1 MTPDVPIPDVE
12 TIRKEKKPFA
22 HFQWNYGWGHWEQV
36 IEEAAGHDGVFAAYL
51 APCDHDN
58 KLERLN
64 AEITRLLANAK
75 QDAGYLAAYHYWCQ
89 QHGCAP
95 SSSDLIS
102 ARAALAEQKSTQEK

>member
-1 MTPDVPIPDVE
+1 MNDIVE
-12 TIRKEKKPFA
+12 RLRSSTHSDPCYPSPHPLCI
-22 HFQWNYGWGHWEQV
+22 
-36 IEEAAGHDGVFAAYL
+36 EAADE
-51 APCDHDN
+51 
-58 KLERLN
+58 LERLR

-102 ARAALAEQKSTQEK
+102 ARAALAEKEK